1 MLHKGGLYI
10 DQRGHGP
17 VPLVLLHGWA
27 MHGGV
32 LAPLVEALDD
42 QCTMYVVDLP
52 GHGYS
57 RDCGLPLEPRACVAA
72 IAAQT
77 PPAIWLGWSLGGT
90 IALTAALE
98 MPRQARGL
106 AMLCATPRFVRDASW
121 PHGSDDQLVHQL
133 ASDLETDYRATLDRF
148 LTLETMGSA
157 DPRAELRHLRELVFA
172 RGEPDLRVLQEGIR
186 ILETTD
192 RRAALPDL
200 AVRSAWISGRR
211 DRLVPP
217 QAMAWSASQCGGTYT
232 DIPQAGHAPFFGH
245 ADAVVQALQ
254 PLLTPPSPEQIR

>member
-1 MLHKGGLYI
+1 MTLYI
-10 DQRGHGP
+10 DKLGRGS

-32 LAPLVEALDD
+32 LAPLVEALEEH
-42 QCTMYVVDLP
+42 CTMYVVDLP

-57 RDCGLPLEPRACVAA
+57 RDCGLPLEPRACAAA
-72 IAAQT
+72 IAKLT
-77 PPAIWLGWSLGGT
+77 PPATWLGWSLGGT

-98 MPRQARGL
+98 LPQQVRSL
-106 AMLCATPRFVRDASW
+106 AMLCATPKFVRDAGW
-121 PHGSDDQLVHQL
+121 PHGSDDKLVHQL
-133 ASDLETDYRATLDRF
+133 ASDLETDYHATIERF
-148 LTLETMGSA
+148 LALEAMGSA
-157 DPRAELRHLRELVFA
+157 DPRAELRHLRTLVFA

-186 ILETTD
+186 ILETSD

-200 AVRSAWISGRR
+200 RVSSAWIAGRR

-217 QAMAWSASQCGGTYT
+217 QAMQWSASQCAGSYT
-232 DIPQAGHAPFFGH
+232 EIQQAGHAPFFGH

-254 PLLTPPSPEQIR
+254 PLLASTKPEQVR